1 MTTSFQNT
9 TTQHDAGFKSSSS
22 FARTSIVRSKCQ
34 RIDHTTT
41 VSQIAWNCHKIKEE
55 AHERRVRDETIISRG
70 GRRTNGLAP
79 KNCALPCQS
88 PPLTC
93 CSNSLAIVWCY
104 MQCNTRTKATQTK
117 FWDFFIWANQMSSK
131 NEMSK
136 KSSWVFF
143 SKMHEMLKILQEKIL
158 QEKIVSKRVWVVA
171 LVVLQLLLY
180 VMLTLKSTL
189 SELWLFLYLVIT
201 RDLWGSITQTPNNNN
216 NNNNLYGGSS
226 RHIEWF
232 SGRSSKGK
240 INIKIHWKIIS
251 KMYVILIMSIKRDKN
266 EYEIILRSHF

>member
-1 MTTSFQNT
+1 MLHAV
-9 TTQHDAGFKSSSS
+9 QHTNQG
-22 FARTSIVRSKCQ
+22 
-34 RIDHTTT
+34 HT
-41 VSQIAWNCHKIKEE
+41 N
-55 AHERRVRDETIISRG
+55 
-70 GRRTNGLAP
+70 
-79 KNCALPCQS
+79 
-88 PPLTC
+88 
-93 CSNSLAIVWCY
+93 
-104 MQCNTRTKATQTK
+104 
-117 FWDFFIWANQMSSK
+117 
-131 NEMSK
+131 
-136 KSSWVFF
+136 
-143 SKMHEMLKILQEKIL
+143 KILRLFYMSQSDVIKKWNEQKVFLSLLFENARDVENFWYKNL